1 MNIFKRIFRLF
12 WAETNSAI
20 EKLEQPIK
28 MTEQGIRDL
37 KKDLSK
43 SVEGLASV
51 KAMAIKAGREH
62 DKYAGKAKDYER
74 KAMLLLEKSGSGQMD
89 AAEAD
94 RLAKES
100 LSRKIENEKLAA
112 QAGAESRKMQEN
124 VDKMQGKVTQLR
136 SNINGWE
143 NELKTLKSRVKVSE
157 ASEKLNKQL
166 ADVDSSSTVAM
177 LERMR
182 EKVDQQEAMAESYE
196 QIAETADL
204 DSDIDAALDQID
216 TNVEDSLL
224 QLKAKMS
231 GGAAPSDEPSK
242 EG

>member
-12 WAETNSAI
+12 WAETNNAI
-20 EKLEQPIK
+20 EKLEEPIK

-37 KKDLSK
+37 KKDLGK

-51 KAMAIKAGREH
+51 KAMAIKASREH
-62 DKYAGKAKDYER
+62 EKYAGKAKDYER
-74 KAMLLLEKSGSGQMD
+74 KAMLLLEKSQNGSMD
-89 AAEAD
+89 GAEAD
-94 RLAKES
+94 RLAKEA

-112 QAGAESRKMQEN
+112 QAGAESQKMQQN
-124 VDKMQGKVTQLR
+124 VDVMQSKVSKLR

-166 ADVDSSSTVAM
+166 SDVDSSSTVAM
-177 LERMR
+177 LERMK

-196 QIAETADL
+196 QIAETSNTDTEIDL
-204 DSDIDAALDQID
+204 ALEGID

-224 QLKAKMS
+224 QLKAKME
-231 GGAAPSDEPSK
+231 GGDKPES
-242 EG
+242 